1 MGLCPIRITYGVLFI
16 ARRGIGV
23 CCEVNEMSELL
34 MLLLGIVGIFAVGCS
49 IALLALGRMID
60 QFPAGDESKR
70 TRGISSPIET
80 TKISVVLFW
89 ALFFVGTWALL
100 QGTRFMLILGITTL
114 FAICLFM
121 FTALAFSFA
130 VLSTMRGH
138 GKGIKMPVLPLV
150 PAGTPAVA
158 TTPAEPVQPAQMIIR
173 KRYNNP
179 ISDFMLNALLKKE

>member
-1 MGLCPIRITYGVLFI
+1 M
-16 ARRGIGV
+16 
-23 CCEVNEMSELL
+23 NELL
-34 MLLLGIVGIFAVGCS
+34 ILLLGIVGVFAVGCS

-89 ALFFVGTWALL
+89 GLFIPGIFALL
-100 QGTRFMLILGITTL
+100 QGTRFMFILGITIL

-130 VLSTMRGH
+130 VLSTMRGRR
-138 GKGIKMPVLPLV
+138 KGISIPAFQLV
-150 PAGTPAVA
+150 PAAAPPTDLQAETVPPA
-158 TTPAEPVQPAQMIIR
+158 PVVIR

>member
-1 MGLCPIRITYGVLFI
+1 
-16 ARRGIGV
+16 
-23 CCEVNEMSELL
+23 MSELL
-34 MLLLGIVGIFAVGCS
+34 MLLLGIVGVFAVGCS
-49 IALLALGRMID
+49 IALLVLGRMID

-70 TRGISSPIET
+70 TRGLSSPIET

-89 ALFFVGTWALL
+89 ALFFVGTWALI
-100 QGTRFMLILGITTL
+100 QGTRIMLILGITTL

-138 GKGIKMPVLPLV
+138 GKGIRMPALPLV
-150 PAGTPAVA
+150 PSGAYAAPVQI
-158 TTPAEPVQPAQMIIR
+158 EPVKPAQMVIR

>member
-1 MGLCPIRITYGVLFI
+1 M
-16 ARRGIGV
+16 
-23 CCEVNEMSELL
+23 NELL
-34 MLLLGIVGIFAVGCS
+34 ILLLGIIGVFAVGSS

-60 QFPAGDESKR
+60 QYPAGDESKR
-70 TRGISSPIET
+70 SRSISSPIET

-89 ALFFVGTWALL
+89 ALFLVGTYALL
-100 QGTRFMLILGITTL
+100 QDTRFMFILGVTTL

-130 VLSTMRGH
+130 VLSTMRGRRQ
-138 GKGIKMPVLPLV
+138 GISMPVFQLV
-150 PAGTPAVA
+150 PATEPTVA
-158 TTPAEPVQPAQMIIR
+158 PPTEATQPAPVVIR

>member
-1 MGLCPIRITYGVLFI
+1 M
-16 ARRGIGV
+16 
-23 CCEVNEMSELL
+23 NELL
-34 MLLLGIVGIFAVGCS
+34 ILLLGIVGIFAVGCS

-60 QFPAGDESKR
+60 QYPTGDESKR
-70 TRGISSPIET
+70 TRSIASPIET

-89 ALFFVGTWALL
+89 ALFIVGIFALL
-100 QGTRFMLILGITTL
+100 QGTRFMLIIGITTL

-130 VLSTMRGH
+130 VLSTLRGRSQ
-138 GKGIKMPVLPLV
+138 GIRMPELQRV
-150 PAGTPAVA
+150 PAATPATA
-158 TTPAEPVQPAQMIIR
+158 PQAEAAQPAPVIIR